1 MEGVTAYQA
10 LSSIRL
16 SAELTSTSPRP
27 VWVIRLSLCV
37 LLVVV
42 FETQGAYVFWRRSR
56 MKTFML
62 AMVALSALGGIS
74 AIAQDVRY
82 DFDKD
87 KDFLKYK
94 TYKWVSVQGAD
105 KLDDLTAKQLTAAID
120 AELAKKGLTMTDSDN
135 ADLCIDYQTA
145 ISAEKEY
152 TAYNSGWDTGP
163 GWGAGWYGYGY
174 GTRGMSTTTYGS
186 TSTIY
191 VGQLDLSM
199 YDASQK
205 QLVWRGVASKTLD
218 AKAKPDK
225 KEKNINKGVQKLLR
239 NYPPQ

>member
-1 MEGVTAYQA
+1 
-10 LSSIRL
+10 
-16 SAELTSTSPRP
+16 
-27 VWVIRLSLCV
+27 
-37 LLVVV
+37 
-42 FETQGAYVFWRRSR
+42 
-56 MKTFML
+56 MKTLML
-62 AMVALSALGGIS
+62 ALVALCTLGGIS

-94 TYKWVSVQGAD
+94 TYKWVSVPGAD
-105 KLDDLTAKQLTAAID
+105 KPDDLTAKQLTAAID
-120 AELAKKGLTMTDSDN
+120 ADLAKKGLTRTDADN
-135 ADLCIDYQTA
+135 ADLYIDYQTA

-163 GWGAGWYGYGY
+163 GWGTGWYGYGYGY

-218 AKAKPDK
+218 PKAKPDK
-225 KEKNINKGVQKLLR
+225 KEKNINKAVQKLLR
-239 NYPPQ
+239 NYPPQQGKQPDAELILIPNSAIYLGLILDEFREVLLNVM